1 MKCSIKIKQIP
12 IFIGIAI
19 ALLALSGISVK
30 VRQLMKTQA
39 LSNSEIP
46 GNGFYRFSDE
56 EAGYSFEYDPD
67 IITVSAGKDKGE
79 IYNHL
84 SIQFIQIQGYG
95 YQGMVLYVLPN
106 PKSLEPADFLTVDF
120 KGKWKE
126 ITPVDISMKSNI
138 GEQIDINGFPAVK
151 TSLSNYLEIE
161 SAPFFVYLSY
171 GNKIIGAGPMFGMIS
186 SSELAP
192 EAEQVFWNVL
202 YSLILTP

>member
-1 MKCSIKIKQIP
+1 MKIQTLPTPEI
-12 IFIGIAI
+12 
-19 ALLALSGISVK
+19 
-30 VRQLMKTQA
+30 
-39 LSNSEIP
+39 LSN
-46 GNGFYRFSDE
+46 GAYRFSDE

-67 IITVSAGKDKGE
+67 IITVSVGKDKDE
-79 IYNHL
+79 TYNHL
-84 SIQFIQIQGYG
+84 SIQFNQIQGYG
-95 YQGMVLYVLPN
+95 YQGMVLYILPN
-106 PKSLEPADFLTVDF
+106 SQKLPPADFLVTDF

-151 TSLSNYLEIE
+151 TYLSNYLEIE